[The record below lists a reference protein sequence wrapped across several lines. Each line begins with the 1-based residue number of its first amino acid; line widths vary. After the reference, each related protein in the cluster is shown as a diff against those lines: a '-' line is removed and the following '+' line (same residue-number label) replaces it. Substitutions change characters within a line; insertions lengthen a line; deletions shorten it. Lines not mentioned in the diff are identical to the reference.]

1 MASWIVELDD
11 EFRTKVEAWDSDRQ
25 IELFAV
31 QTILEAEGLS
41 VTFALDLEG
50 VPDWDSLGQ
59 PKSLMLV
66 ALLSSDPGR
75 ASSRSSDESVKKPGA
90 APHFGHVRVLTTIS
104 PRCHC
109 PATSPWEG
117 LLRD

>member
-66 ALLSSDPGR
+66 APIPHRYRVLRLEVHPGR
-75 ASSRSSDESVKKPGA
+75 RIMILD
-90 APHFGHVRVLTTIS
+90 L
-104 PRCHC
+104 
-109 PATSPWEG
+109 
-117 LLRD
+117 D